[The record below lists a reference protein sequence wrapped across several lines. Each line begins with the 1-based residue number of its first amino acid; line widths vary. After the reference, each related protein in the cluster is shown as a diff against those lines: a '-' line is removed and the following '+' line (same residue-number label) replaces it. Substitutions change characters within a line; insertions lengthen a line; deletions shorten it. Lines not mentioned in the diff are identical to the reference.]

1 MHGCLFKL
9 ICFFN
14 FRNQQ
19 NSLLDSNFFNDNRH
33 FPASVYFFSPMVG
46 FESHISGIGSNR
58 WAGSACRHLSI
69 NTTTYGRAPTLP
81 NLCRTCQ
88 VAKIQ
93 GELAHTVLLEE
104 PSMHDDNK
112 SLLFKYKKENR
123 PPLKRDERIL
133 LKAKFVLV
141 SSNETNRCQEYPA
154 ACQS

>member
-1 MHGCLFKL
+1 
-9 ICFFN
+9 
-14 FRNQQ
+14 
-19 NSLLDSNFFNDNRH
+19 
-33 FPASVYFFSPMVG
+33 MVE

-58 WAGSACRHLSI
+58 WTDSACRPLSV

-104 PSMHDDNK
+104 PSMNDDNK

-123 PPLKRDERIL
+123 PPLKRDEII
-133 LKAKFVLV
+133 
-141 SSNETNRCQEYPA
+141 
-154 ACQS
+154 